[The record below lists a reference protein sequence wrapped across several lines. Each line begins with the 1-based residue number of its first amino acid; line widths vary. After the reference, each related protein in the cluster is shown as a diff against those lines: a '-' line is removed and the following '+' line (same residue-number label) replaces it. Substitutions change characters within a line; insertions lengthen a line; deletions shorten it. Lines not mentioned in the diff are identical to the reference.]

1 MISDDQLK
9 RILSICEWHDELNRA
24 YAVSEKLLEQM
35 ATELLQYREAER
47 INLQCWIRDDPEI
60 GCFDASGIA
69 DEIADNLLDDDET
82 TVEVMCS
89 VSLPNRHMRVWLT
102 GGHDRKMNYEWVEK
116 P

>member
-1 MISDDQLK
+1 MISD
-9 RILSICEWHDELNRA
+9 EELTEITKGGSYWQAN
-24 YAVSEKLLEQM
+24 VMEM

-102 GGHDRKMNYEWVEK
+102 GGEDREVHFEWVDK
-116 P
+116 